1 MPHNSTYRKTARPS
15 QYVYGNTA
23 RKLYEVPEYTYR
35 PEVYKKK
42 KKQVRQK
49 QQAKKPRHVSEKV
62 LKNRVAA
69 TSVGPGFV
77 AFLAITCIVLIFC
90 CISYLQAKSTLTYK
104 IKDVARVESELS
116 QLKEENTAYEAQL
129 TTNIDLNTVKAI
141 AIGRL
146 GMKTPTPDQRKTYKL
161 VDNRSYVRQYIS
173 IDAVK

>member
-15 QYVYGNTA
+15 RYVYGNTA

-35 PEVYKKK
+35 PEIYRKK
-42 KKQVRQK
+42 KKQVQLK
-49 QQAKKPRHVSEKV
+49 QQQRKPRHVSEKV
-62 LKNRVAA
+62 QKNRIAA

-77 AFLAITCIVLIFC
+77 VFLAITCMILIFC
-90 CISYLQAKSTLTYK
+90 CISYLQAKSALTYK
-104 IKDVARVESELS
+104 IKDVAKIESELS

-129 TTNIDLNTVKAI
+129 TTNIDLNAVKSI

-161 VDNRSYVRQYIS
+161 ADNRSYVRQYIN
-173 IDAVK
+173 INAVK

>member
-62 LKNRVAA
+62 LKNLVAA
-69 TSVGPGFV
+69 TSVGPGFD
-77 AFLAITCIVLIFC
+77 AFIEYTCMGLFLGC
-90 CISYLQAKSTLTYK
+90 LSMRQA
-104 IKDVARVESELS
+104 
-116 QLKEENTAYEAQL
+116 
-129 TTNIDLNTVKAI
+129 
-141 AIGRL
+141 
-146 GMKTPTPDQRKTYKL
+146 
-161 VDNRSYVRQYIS
+161 
-173 IDAVK
+173 

>member
-1 MPHNSTYRKTARPS
+1 M
-15 QYVYGNTA
+15 Q
-23 RKLYEVPEYTYR
+23 KLYIFSKILRIKRGGKKSYTIFLFFIRFHLGYR
-35 PEVYKKK
+35 ITEDSRFYP
-42 KKQVRQK
+42 
-49 QQAKKPRHVSEKV
+49 KKPRHVSEKV

-90 CISYLQAKSTLTYK
+90 CISYLQAKSVLTYK

-116 QLKEENTAYEAQL
+116 QLKEENIAYEAQL

-146 GMKTPTPDQRKTYKL
+146 GMRTPTPDQRKTYKL
-161 VDNRSYVRQYIS
+161 ADNRSYVRQYIS